1 MLNQSELKRHHPQ
14 EDGNAAQCSKINR
27 QVDGGRIVHV
37 LSLPQEPRQNIPA
50 IFVLFVFSYWNV
62 CLRSLH
68 GRACV
73 TMSNVVHI
81 CTDRLSLATRIFM
94 DMFSIFKTNKF
105 GERIHNSL
113 KLWQM

>member
-1 MLNQSELKRHHPQ
+1 MFSHCPR
-14 EDGNAAQCSKINR
+14 S
-27 QVDGGRIVHV
+27 
-37 LSLPQEPRQNIPA
+37 LSRTSQPSLSC
-50 IFVLFVFSYWNV
+50 LFFSYWNV

-73 TMSNVVHI
+73 TMPNVVHI